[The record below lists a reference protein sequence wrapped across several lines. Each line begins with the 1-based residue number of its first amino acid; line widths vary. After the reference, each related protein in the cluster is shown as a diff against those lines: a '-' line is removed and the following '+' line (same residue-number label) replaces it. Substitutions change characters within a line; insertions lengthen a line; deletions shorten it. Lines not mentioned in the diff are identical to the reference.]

1 MEFPCPHCKLSL
13 SAETE
18 HAGKIVQCPGCN
30 GRFTVPNIQPPAESQ
45 AAHGKMTAPIHRA
58 GWVEEDHANVSF
70 WSSFGIGVAITA
82 SVIFLLLP
90 FKGTFVSDIFLQRGW
105 VNYAELFLFNWGC
118 VILALKW
125 KKSQRQRQAMLL
137 DILPARLSSEIN
149 VDTVGPVIDHI
160 YNLPKRLRDS
170 LMVNRIRK
178 GLELFE
184 KRNNNSEV
192 SSLLN
197 AQSDI
202 DANRSTGS
210 YILLKVFLW
219 AIPIL
224 GFIGTV
230 QGLSIAV
237 GNLDM
242 SNTADSEAIK
252 GAIGRLTGGL
262 GIAFDTT
269 LLGLVLSMIMSFPM
283 AAMQKREEETLTLID
298 AFCTEKLLPRLND
311 SGSAAG
317 NELLAHA
324 ESLPEFARS
333 LAKAH
338 ESFLAHLQE
347 ATKLLREAGDT
358 LKNRL
363 DSHQTTVEET
373 FRKSI
378 ADLTRETHESL
389 AKPTVQLNEYFHS
402 LARGIDSLNDTL
414 KKLGGEQIIVKKRG
428 FFSRS

>member
-1 MEFPCPHCKLSL
+1 MDFPCPFCKLSL
-13 SAETE
+13 SAEPE
-18 HAGKIVQCPGCN
+18 HVGKVVHCPGCN
-30 GRFTVPNIQPPAESQ
+30 GRFQVPAFAPRPAAETGAAPSKQ
-45 AAHGKMTAPIHRA
+45 ASPAHRA
-58 GWVEEDHANVSF
+58 GWKEEDHANVNFGTSL
-70 WSSFGIGVAITA
+70 GIGSAITA
-82 SVIFLLLP
+82 SVLFLLLP
-90 FKGTFVSDIFLQRGW
+90 FKGHYFSDIFLQRGW
-105 VNYAELFLFNWGC
+105 VNWAEVFLFVWGC

-125 KKSQRQRQAMLL
+125 KKSKRQRQAMLL
-137 DILPARLSSEIN
+137 DILPVRLSAEIN
-149 VDTVGPVIDHI
+149 ISTVGPVIDHI
-160 YNLPKRLRDS
+160 YKLPLRLRDS

-184 KRNNNSEV
+184 KRNNNAEV
-192 SSLLN
+192 SSLLS

-202 DANRSTGS
+202 DANRTSGS
-210 YILLKVFLW
+210 YTLLKVFLW

-242 SNTADSEAIK
+242 SNTA
-252 GAIGRLTGGL
+252 
-262 GIAFDTT
+262 FDTT

-283 AAMQKREEETLTLID
+283 AAMQKQEEETLTLID

-311 SGSAAG
+311 SGAG
-317 NELLAHA
+317 AQELLAHA

-338 ESFLAHLQE
+338 ESFLTSLTE
-347 ATKLLREAGDT
+347 ATGLLKEAGET
-358 LKNRL
+358 LKTRL
-363 DSHQTTVEET
+363 DSHQATVEDA

-378 ADLTRETHESL
+378 DGLTQETRDSL
-389 AKPTVQLNEYFHS
+389 AKPTEQLNEYFHT
-402 LARGIDSLNDTL
+402 LAKGIDSLNDTL
-414 KKLGGEQIIVKKRG
+414 KQLGGEKIVIQKRG

>member
-1 MEFPCPHCKLSL
+1 MEFLCPHCKLSL
-13 SAETE
+13 SAEPE
-18 HAGKIVQCPGCN
+18 HAGKVVQCPGCN
-30 GRFTVPNIQPPAESQ
+30 GRFQVPAAPKTSDTQ
-45 AAHGKMTAPIHRA
+45 ATPGKTAAPVHRA
-58 GWVEEDHANVSF
+58 GWAEEDHANVSF
-70 WSSFGIGVAITA
+70 WRSLGIGAAITA
-82 SVIFLLLP
+82 SVLFMLMP
-90 FKGTFVSDIFLQRGW
+90 FKGSYVSDIFLQRGW
-105 VNYAELFLFNWGC
+105 VNYAEVFLFTWGC
-118 VILALKW
+118 VILTLKW

-149 VDTVGPVIDHI
+149 SDSVGPVLDHI

-184 KRNNNSEV
+184 KRNNNAEV
-192 SSLLN
+192 SSLLT

-202 DANRSTGS
+202 DANRSAGS
-210 YILLKVFLW
+210 YTLLKVFLW

-242 SNTADSEAIK
+242 SNTADPEAIK
-252 GAIGRLTGGL
+252 GAIGKLTGGL
-262 GIAFDTT
+262 GVAFDTT

-311 SGSAAG
+311 SNSAASH
-317 NELLAHA
+317 ELLAHA

-338 ESFLAHLQE
+338 ESFLARLQE
-347 ATKLLREAGDT
+347 ASTLLKESGET
-358 LKNRL
+358 LKHRL
-363 DSHQTTVEET
+363 DAHQSTVEDT
-373 FRKSI
+373 FRKSVE
-378 ADLTRETHESL
+378 DLTRETKDSL
-389 AKPTVQLNEYFHS
+389 VKPAEQLNEYFHS
-402 LARGIDSLNDTL
+402 LAKGIDSLNDTL
-414 KKLGGEQIIVKKRG
+414 KKLGGETIVIQKRG

>member
-1 MEFPCPHCKLSL
+1 MEFLCPHCKLSL
-13 SAETE
+13 SAEPE
-18 HAGKIVQCPGCN
+18 HAGKVVQCPGCN
-30 GRFTVPNIQPPAESQ
+30 GRFQVPAAPKSSETPAAPGKH
-45 AAHGKMTAPIHRA
+45 AAPLHRA
-58 GWVEEDHANVSF
+58 GWAEEDHANVSF
-70 WSSFGIGVAITA
+70 WSSLGIGAAITA
-82 SVIFLLLP
+82 SVLVLLLP
-90 FKGTFVSDIFLQRGW
+90 FKGSYVSDIFLQRGW
-105 VNYAELFLFNWGC
+105 VNYAELFLFTWGG

-125 KKSQRQRQAMLL
+125 KKSKRQRQAMLL

-149 VDTVGPVIDHI
+149 SGSVGPVLDHI

-184 KRNNNSEV
+184 KRNNNAEV
-192 SSLLN
+192 SSLLT

-202 DANRSTGS
+202 DANRSAGS
-210 YILLKVFLW
+210 YTLLKVFLW

-242 SNTADSEAIK
+242 SNTADPEAIK
-252 GAIGRLTGGL
+252 GAIGKLTGGL
-262 GIAFDTT
+262 GVAFDTT

-311 SGSAAG
+311 SNSAASH
-317 NELLAHA
+317 ELLAHA

-338 ESFLAHLQE
+338 ESFLASLQD
-347 ATKLLREAGDT
+347 ATAQLKESGET
-358 LKNRL
+358 LHHRL
-363 DSHQTTVEET
+363 GTHQSTVEET
-373 FRKSI
+373 FKKSVE
-378 ADLTRETHESL
+378 DLTRETKDSL
-389 AKPTVQLNEYFHS
+389 AKPTEQLNEYFHS
-402 LARGIDSLNDTL
+402 LAKGIDSLNDTL
-414 KKLGGEQIIVKKRG
+414 KKLGGEKIVIQKRG

>member
-13 SAETE
+13 SAEPE
-18 HAGKIVQCPGCN
+18 HAGKMVQCPGCN
-30 GRFTVPNIQPPAESQ
+30 GRFTVPKIQPPAESRT
-45 AAHGKMTAPIHRA
+45 ASGKKSAPVHRA
-58 GWVEEDHANVSF
+58 GWIEEDHANVSF
-70 WSSFGIGVAITA
+70 WNSLGIGVAITA
-82 SVIFLLLP
+82 SVIFLLMP
-90 FKGTFVSDIFLQRGW
+90 FRGTFVSDIFLQRGW
-105 VNYAELFLFNWGC
+105 VNYAELFLFTWGC

-149 VDTVGPVIDHI
+149 SESVGPVLDHI

-184 KRNNNSEV
+184 KRNNNAEV
-192 SSLLN
+192 SSLLT

-242 SNTADSEAIK
+242 NNTADPEAIK
-252 GAIGRLTGGL
+252 GAIGKLTGGL

-311 SGSAAG
+311 SDSAASH
-317 NELLAHA
+317 ELLAHA

-338 ESFLAHLQE
+338 ESFLARLRTPPPTSGIP
-347 ATKLLREAGDT
+347 ATPSSSGSIPT
-358 LKNRL
+358 
-363 DSHQTTVEET
+363 SPPS
-373 FRKSI
+373 RKPSGNPSRNSPGKPRTRSANPPSSSTNTSI
-378 ADLTRETHESL
+378 PSPRASIPSTKPSRNST
-389 AKPTVQLNEYFHS
+389 AKPS
-402 LARGIDSLNDTL
+402 P
-414 KKLGGEQIIVKKRG
+414 
-428 FFSRS
+428 